1 MCNSTAFGAGT
12 RKKTRQELGNNKF
25 VSGTVAAKHLQKKKD
40 GPSLSPY
47 GREQQAKRNQYGS
60 TPPSTGQGS
69 GLQIR

>member
-1 MCNSTAFGAGT
+1 MCNAFGAGAD
-12 RKKTRQELGNNKF
+12 KKTRQEVGSNKF
-25 VSGTVAAKHLQKKKD
+25 VSGVVPSKHLKKKKD

-47 GREQQAKRNQYGS
+47 GREQQAKRDAIGS